1 MKSLK
6 PEFASLLTTLEPP
19 ELGPGP
25 RTGVRAEKEMERDV
39 EAALAS
45 SDVSDPNRNLALG
58 LVLLWHDHLDAAH
71 TIAQANESRDGSYLH
86 AIMHRREPDYSNAK
100 YWFRRV
106 GQHPCYTDL
115 ANQAVKLLAP
125 QDPELLKQLAPNA
138 QWDAFA
144 FVDACETASR
154 KQGADR
160 VLRQIQA
167 LELKTLLSY
176 LAGCSES

>member
-6 PEFASLLTTLEPP
+6 PEFASLLTTPEPP

-25 RTGVRAEKEMERDV
+25 RPGVRAVKELERDV
-39 EAALAS
+39 ETALAS
-45 SDVSDPNRNLALG
+45 SDLSDANRKLALG
-58 LVLLWHDHLDAAH
+58 LILLWHDHLDAAH

-106 GQHPCYTDL
+106 GQHACYTDL

-125 QDPELLKQLAPNA
+125 QDPELLNQLAPNS

-154 KQGADR
+154 KQRADK

-167 LELKTLLSY
+167 FELMTLLNY
-176 LAGCSES
+176 LAGCCDS